1 MRSEEGADLLFIY
14 ALADRLSKTASEI
27 VAMPTHEREGWLA
40 YLKREA
46 DFRRAEQ
53 R

>member
-1 MRSEEGADLLFIY
+1 MY
-14 ALADRLSKTASEI
+14 ALADRLGKTVTELLNT
-27 VAMPTHEREGWLA
+27 MPAWEREGWLA